1 MSAREGPPKREPGPL
16 GKEAGPQRSEV
27 TTANRGQLYNLPA
40 TFDLFAANLA
50 AEDPRGLDE
59 AIDHAAERAVLHRQ
73 LHARRL
79 AAARSLR
86 LACGCREPMP
96 HQCRPQRLSLDSAI
110 AAREHLTALGLEPI
124 FDPDTERALRLARL
138 TA

>member
-1 MSAREGPPKREPGPL
+1 MTRGRPPDEKTGRAWLPSQDTAAALKQPDTAAATASGIAGKRNAEGG
-16 GKEAGPQRSEV
+16 
-27 TTANRGQLYNLPA
+27 RG
-40 TFDLFAANLA
+40 
-50 AEDPRGLDE
+50 GVG
-59 AIDHAAERAVLHRQ
+59 AAERAVLHRQ

-110 AAREHLTALGLEPI
+110 AAHEHLTALGLTPL
-124 FDPDTERALRLARL
+124 FDPDTERDLRLVRL
-138 TA
+138 PA